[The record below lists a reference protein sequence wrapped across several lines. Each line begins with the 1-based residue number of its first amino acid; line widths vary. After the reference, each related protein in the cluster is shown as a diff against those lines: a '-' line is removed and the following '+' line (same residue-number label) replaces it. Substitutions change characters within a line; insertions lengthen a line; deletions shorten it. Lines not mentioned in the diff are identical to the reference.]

1 VALTAHDLIPV
12 DLVESIQR
20 QTGASLAQIIPRG
33 GGGASRQ
40 GAQVTLVYGAGKTQD
55 CYLAFDTRA
64 GDPARLAYHTR
75 EVAILSAL
83 GGALQHSGVR
93 APSLIA
99 HEPSHLAL
107 LTGLSAGD
115 DRFAHATDKMAVAK
129 DYAAQLVAL
138 HKIDPASVLLNGFD
152 DHRTM
157 PAARI
162 RAQLADWRAGLLAR
176 NPDPILML
184 ALTWLAENIPDDSG
198 PSVIVHG
205 DAGPG
210 NFNHADNK
218 VTALLDWELTHFGDP
233 MEDLAQCW
241 VRSLIQPFVP
251 MSDFFA
257 AYEAAGGVA
266 VDIDRVR
273 YHRLYFQMSFMV
285 PSHIANQQQAQ
296 KAAMLGSTL
305 MFSCMHRRVVIESIA
320 ELSGVAVTPYI
331 SPEIAPSDMDP
342 MFDAALEDIRHDI
355 LPRLDDQHAST
366 KAKSLARIIKFWRA
380 RDRYG
385 AAFDALELSE
395 LAQALGQ
402 PFETLARARTALAQ
416 AIDVGEIDRATALQV
431 CHNRVTRETT
441 LMGEVMGALAA
452 ATLIPPANN
461 IVSRTSS

>member
-20 QTGASLAQIIPRG
+20 QTGASLAHIIPRG

-40 GAQVTLVYGAGKTQD
+40 GAQVSLDYGGDKTVSG
-55 CYLAFDTRA
+55 YLAFDTRA
-64 GDPARLAYHTR
+64 GDPARLAYHQR

-99 HEPSHLAL
+99 HEPANLAL
-107 LTGLSAGD
+107 LTRFSSGD
-115 DRFAHATDKMAVAK
+115 DRFANATDKLAVAQ

-138 HKIDPASVLLNGFD
+138 HKIDPAAVKLNGFD
-152 DHRTM
+152 DPKIL

-162 RAQLADWRAGLLAR
+162 KAQLADWRAGLLAR
-176 NPDPILML
+176 NPDPILLL
-184 ALTWLAENIPDDSG
+184 AVTWLAENIPGDSG

-210 NFNHADNK
+210 NFLHADNK

-251 MSDFFA
+251 MADLFA

-266 VDIDRVR
+266 VDLDRVR

-285 PSHIANQQQAQ
+285 PSHIASQQQAQ

-305 MFSCMHRRVVIESIA
+305 MFSCMHRRVVVESIA
-320 ELSGVAVTPYI
+320 ELSGVDVMPYT
-331 SPEIAPSDMDP
+331 SPDIAPSDMDP

-395 LAQALGQ
+395 LAQALGHNY
-402 PFETLARARTALAQ
+402 ETLELARTALAH
-416 AIDVGEIDRATALQV
+416 AIDAGRIDRATALQM

-441 LMGEVMGALAA
+441 LMGDVMGALAKS
-452 ATLIPPANN
+452 TLIPPTNMTGN
-461 IVSRTSS
+461 RTSS